1 MHLNEVLYKYFFY
14 RKTRRNN
21 RNPFTLKMP
30 TKKNKNNVRIKKDG
44 TMNTQSDLLIEIQLK
59 E

>member
-14 RKTRRNN
+14 SKTRRNN
-21 RNPFTLKMP
+21 RNPFTLKMQ
-30 TKKNKNNVRIKKDG
+30 TKKNKNNVRTKNDG